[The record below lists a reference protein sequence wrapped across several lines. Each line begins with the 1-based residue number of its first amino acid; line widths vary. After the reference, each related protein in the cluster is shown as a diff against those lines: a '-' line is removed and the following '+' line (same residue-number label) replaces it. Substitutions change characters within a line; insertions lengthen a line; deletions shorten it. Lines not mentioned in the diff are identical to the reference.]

1 MLRTMKRLA
10 ALTTAALLVTTA
22 LAATAA
28 SAAPEAGG
36 QAADRAAKTT
46 LVASWYSGTLA
57 AGATQNWQWNNNP
70 AGAVYQVGLSP
81 TGASTSQPCQFQVT
95 RSWYTQLYSGERR
108 FNWTIRNT
116 GAIACG
122 TQVMLS
128 SLTSGATWALG
139 GIAPGGSVTSV
150 WNNNPANVAYLPG
163 IAPSGATSTT
173 GCQLEVTS
181 SWYSRQTNGERRFYF
196 TVKNVGTI
204 TCAGSALLGSTST
217 STTWSAGTLAPS
229 ATSGSVWYNAN
240 PTTLVYLPGLNPAVA
255 ASTCQFGITSS
266 YYQQVVNSDGT
277 VQRQY
282 LAYYTNVGGVTCS
295 ATFLLGSI
303 T

>member
-1 MLRTMKRLA
+1 MLRAMKRLA
-10 ALTTAALLVTTA
+10 ALTTATVLVTTA

-36 QAADRAAKTT
+36 QTADRAAKAT

-128 SLTSGATWALG
+128 SLNSGATWALG

-163 IAPSGATSTT
+163 IAPSGATSST

-181 SWYSRQTNGERRFYF
+181 SWYSRQPNGERRFYF

-204 TCAGSALLGSTST
+204 TCAGNALLGSTST

-229 ATSGSVWYNAN
+229 ATSGSVWNNAN

-255 ASTCQFGITSS
+255 AGTCQFGVTSS

-282 LAYYTNVGGVTCS
+282 LAYYTNVGPVTCS

>member
-1 MLRTMKRLA
+1 MLGTMKRLA
-10 ALTTAALLVTTA
+10 ALATTA
-22 LAATAA
+22 LLLTTALGATAA
-28 SAAPEAGG
+28 SAAPDAGRS
-36 QAADRAAKTT
+36 APDRAAKTT

-128 SLTSGATWALG
+128 SLSSGATWALG
-139 GIAPGGSVTSV
+139 GLAPGSSVTSV
-150 WNNNPANVAYLPG
+150 WNNNPTNVAYLPG
-163 IAPSGATSTT
+163 VAPSGATSATP
-173 GCQLEVTS
+173 CQLEVTS
-181 SWYSRQTNGERRFYF
+181 SWYARQTNGERKFYF

-229 ATSGSVWYNAN
+229 ASSGSVWNNAN
-240 PTTLVYLPGLNPAVA
+240 PTTLVYLPGLHPAVST
-255 ASTCQFGITSS
+255 STCQFGVTSS
-266 YYQQVVNSDGT
+266 YYQQVVNSNGT

-282 LAYYTNVGGVTCS
+282 LAYYTNNGGVTCS
-295 ATFLLGSI
+295 ATFLLASI